1 MKTYRQ
7 ILEGKKPKL
16 IKSFT
21 NKKDG
26 VTAMVH
32 QKDDGSY
39 IVSLRD
45 DDSGKTLPS
54 KISVKDEKQALKKAK
69 DIASGKGAKGSVAI

>member
-1 MKTYRQ
+1 MKSYRQ
-7 ILEGKKPKL
+7 ILEGKAPKL

-26 VTAMVH
+26 ITASVH
-32 QKDDGSY
+32 QRDDGQFV
-39 IVSLRD
+39 VSLKD

-54 KISVKDEKQALKKAK
+54 KIVVKDEKQALKKAK
-69 DIASGKGAKGSVAI
+69 DIASGKGAKGSVEI